1 MAVIRLGLIG
11 CGYICKTHLK
21 ALKELN
27 DPSIAVTALVDINKE
42 AAESAKQLLPAP
54 QNCQVYGSVEEAGD
68 DSYDAAVIMVP
79 HHLHVEIAREVLS
92 KGKHVLL
99 EKPLAIS
106 IEGCRELLAL
116 AQSTDR
122 VFMAAENSP
131 HWPEVVRAIQLIKEG
146 VIGDPYYAQANYWEA
161 IAKEDYD
168 VGAVPSWVYDPKK
181 VGGGVLMAGAVH
193 WIRPIRMILGEIDK
207 LVGMTVNA
215 WDRMKGE
222 SLAHALVQCKNGK
235 KGVLHFH
242 YNDVPK
248 EEIPFFQIFGPKG
261 EITIHGK
268 FEGGITVHTKDKV
281 TTDNCGGYWGSFK
294 PQMASFIS
302 ALKKEE
308 KITEAHTGSVSEAV
322 KDVLVSLAIYRS
334 VEKGGWENVDV

>member
-27 DPSIAVTALVDINKE
+27 DLSIAVTALVDINKE
-42 AAESAKQLLPAP
+42 AAESTKQLLPAP

-122 VFMAAENSP
+122 VFMVAESAV
-131 HWPEVVRAIQLIKEG
+131 HWPEVVQAIKLIKEG
-146 VIGDPYYAQANYWEA
+146 VIGEPYYAQGNCFESIGIDDFDFCEVPDW
-161 IAKEDYD
+161 IYD
-168 VGAVPSWVYDPKK
+168 PEKNGGGAV
-181 VGGGVLMAGAVH
+181 MAGGVH
-193 WIRPIRMILGEIDK
+193 WIRPLRLMLGDMDK
-207 LVGMTVNA
+207 VAAMTMDA
-215 WDRMKGE
+215 WKTMRAE
-222 SLAHALVQCKNGK
+222 TLAHALVKFKNGK
-235 KGVLHFH
+235 QGVLHFH
-242 YNDVPK
+242 YSDIPMEK
-248 EEIPFFQIFGPKG
+248 IPFFQIFGPKG